1 MAAREGS
8 SPRSSRAR
16 AVDLL
21 RIVTNLLT
29 DDSNSGNTVQNEV
42 ERTVQHPVQS
52 SSEQPGAA
60 SESGDTS
67 IREGSVMQNF
77 RNLFS
82 GYRANPS
89 TQSRPPPRKR
99 FKRGVFFSKRYVD
112 TRLFLLG
119 VQSKLHCSVA
129 QRENGSTGSRAGK
142 KENRFWMQG

>member
-60 SESGDTS
+60 SESGD
-67 IREGSVMQNF
+67 GSVMRNF

-99 FKRGVFFSKRYVD
+99 FKRGVFFPKRYVD

-119 VQSKLHCSVA
+119 GQSKLHCSVA
-129 QRENGSTGSRAGK
+129 QRENGSTRSRAGK